1 LPMNSNINCNV
12 GDKVIAGESVLATL
26 DEGL

>member
-1 LPMNSNINCNV
+1 MNSNINCNV

-26 DEGL
+26 AEGL

>member
-1 LPMNSNINCNV
+1 MDATLNCKV

-26 DEGL
+26 N